1 MRGKQLSLFLTKSD
15 LEALERDLRSV
26 IPAIVFVKDHF
37 PSSQPEVLSAISQ
50 LEYGVDALRVLIVRW
65 PDLNKLEYTPIPARG
80 GFFLSPIEN
89 PIVEFDRP
97 YVTKE
102 FIRAGR
108 LYFIPSYWGE
118 GSKIT
123 KPPEFVEW
131 ADSIIAL
138 ARRTLK
144 RIPDKGY
151 AGREALQ
158 LQEQGVRLDCF

>member
-1 MRGKQLSLFLTKSD
+1 MRGKQVSLFLTKKD
-15 LEALERDLRSV
+15 LSEFEQALRSTV
-26 IPAIVFVKDHF
+26 PAIMFLRHHSRSGK
-37 PSSQPEVLSAISQ
+37 PEVLSTISE
-50 LEYGVDALRVLIVRW
+50 LEYGVDILAVLVVRW
-65 PDLNKLEYTPIPARG
+65 QDLKTLQYTHLPARG
-80 GFFLSPIEN
+80 EFFCSPIEN
-89 PIVEFDRP
+89 PIIEFDRP

-118 GSKIT
+118 ASKIA

-131 ADSIIAL
+131 ADSIIEL

-151 AGREALQ
+151 AGREAL
-158 LQEQGVRLDCF
+158 EFHERGGRLEIM